1 MNDNA
6 SHAGAGAAAPNLC
19 SRCGAG
25 FTCGMQ
31 AGWTKCW
38 CAALPAVATIP
49 DAAAGCYCPDCL
61 KSLLGLGSGA
71 PLGGSA
77 GD

>member
-1 MNDNA
+1 MNDNDNHRVA
-6 SHAGAGAAAPNLC
+6 AQAGSSLC

-31 AGWTKCW
+31 AGWTECW

-49 DAAAGCYCPDCL
+49 NAALGCYCPDCL
-61 KSLLGLGSGA
+61 KSVLGVTADGA
-71 PLGGSA
+71 
-77 GD
+77 